1 MTIAAIK
8 KLLTE
13 TVGADEATK
22 VVESLETFQK
32 NAITE
37 AEKSAKAKIDET
49 VKAEKIKLEA
59 KSLAKLEEAK
69 AAGDKQ
75 IKEEIAKYERQL
87 AERVKVLLVQ
97 AIDSHGDRLARIAEQ
112 TEAKRGSALLEEV
125 EKLIAKGKAEIT
137 EATKVDPKEVAKLKA
152 EVATLKES
160 EAKLKKDALEQK
172 ARANVAEQS
181 VKELRESLETS
192 VQVNVDESE
201 TERTKTTP
209 AGEDKGDKKTIIKED
224 GSEEGA
230 DKGKGSEFS
239 PEMARM
245 RRLAGIK
252 K

>member
-13 TVGADEATK
+13 TVGADEAAK

-32 NAITE
+32 QTKAD
-37 AEKSAKAKIDET
+37 AEKGVKALVEEQ
-49 VKAEKIKLEA
+49 VKAEKIRLEA

-69 AAGDKQ
+69 AAGDKT

-87 AERVKVLLVQ
+87 AERVKALLVQ
-97 AIDSHGDRLARIAEQ
+97 AIDSHGDRLARISEQ

-125 EKLIAKGKAEIT
+125 EKLIAKGKSEIT

-192 VQVNVDESE
+192 LQVSVTE
-201 TERTKTTP
+201 TEETKGKP

-224 GSEEGA
+224 GSEDGA
-230 DKGKGSEFS
+230 DKGKGGEFS

-245 RRLAGIK
+245 RKLAGIK
-252 K
+252 S